1 MTQQQKQ
8 IIRAA
13 QERGGRIT
21 KKEVVEMYG
30 GSYYCGADNHL
41 GAMLSRMVKA
51 GLLVREKPGV
61 FVVGSGKEKQ
71 VKPIA
76 AIENQITLF

>member
-21 KKEVVEMYG
+21 KKEVVEMFG
-30 GSYYCGADNHL
+30 GNYYCNAAFHVGNI
-41 GAMLSRMVKA
+41 LSRMVNA
-51 GLLVREKPGV
+51 GLLVREKPGI
-61 FVVGSGKEKQ
+61 FVIGSGKEKQ
-71 VKPIA
+71 VRSEV
-76 AIENQITLF
+76 IENQTTLF